1 MVKVLKTGLWLR
13 LFAAMGLVG
22 GLGNIVGAED
32 WANDQWSGLS
42 GRELDI
48 ATGIEL
54 TWGIKILAFAV
65 LLLLATQ
72 FTKGAARARVGA
84 SLVVTFVV
92 SEIATVA
99 SLSSRG
105 YGEDASVP
113 VLPLVVGIVLAILA
127 LASCV
132 AHWNEAPASE

>member
-1 MVKVLKTGLWLR
+1 MINKLKPGLWLR
-13 LFAAMGLVG
+13 VFAVMGVVG

-48 ATGIEL
+48 ATGLEV

-92 SEIATVA
+92 SEIATVV
-99 SLSSRG
+99 SLGSRG
-105 YGEDASVP
+105 YGEDASFP
-113 VLPLVVGIVLAILA
+113 LAPLVVGIVLAILA

>member
-1 MVKVLKTGLWLR
+1 MMNKLKPGLWLR
-13 LFAAMGLVG
+13 VFAVMGVVG
-22 GLGNIVGAED
+22 GLGNIFGAED

-48 ATGIEL
+48 ATGLEL

-92 SEIATVA
+92 SEIATVV
-99 SLSSRG
+99 SLGSRG
-105 YGEDASVP
+105 YGEDASF
-113 VLPLVVGIVLAILA
+113 PLAPLIVGIVLASLA